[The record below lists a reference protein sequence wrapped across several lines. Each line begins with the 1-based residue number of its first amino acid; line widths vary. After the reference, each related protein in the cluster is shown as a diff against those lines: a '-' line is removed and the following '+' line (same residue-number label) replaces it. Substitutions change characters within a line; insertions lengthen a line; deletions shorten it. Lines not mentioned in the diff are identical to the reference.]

1 MKFVSCDVFCVER
14 LPFHNST
21 SIFSLS
27 LSLSLVDIFFTC
39 DDRLFGFFH
48 CRLSFLLLWTRT
60 RTDHLDHH
68 FGRFCWYRT
77 RFDFRKRSC
86 RTWRPPR
93 LRSKNRAPKGVRGG
107 FPPSSSSRTRGVV
120 GRRPCC
126 PIGTQRRRGNVG
138 RRRFLTRLS
147 RR

>member
-1 MKFVSCDVFCVER
+1 MKFVSCAVFWKAAISQFY
-14 LPFHNST
+14 L
-21 SIFSLS
+21 IFSLS
-27 LSLSLVDIFFTC
+27 VSLSLPLFLTC

-48 CRLSFLLLWTRT
+48 CRFAFLLLWTRT

-86 RTWRPPR
+86 KTWRPPR

-120 GRRPCC
+120 GQRPCY

-138 RRRFLTRLS
+138 RRRFLTRLL